1 MLVSLHVKNMALIEE
16 QEVAFGPGLNIMTG
30 ETGAG
35 KSILIGSL
43 NVALGAGSFKDYV
56 PEGADYALVELVF
69 VTENRETLERL
80 QKMDIPV
87 EEGQVVISRKYQNG
101 RSISRINGETVNQS
115 LIRELAAGLIDI
127 HGQHQHQ
134 SLLYPKNHLRI
145 LDEFAREDLGDKKA
159 VCQKNWEEY
168 RSVCRELE
176 EALAEDADRAK
187 QIDFLHFEIQEIED
201 ASLRPGEDQELEEAY
216 SRMANSQKIMEALSE
231 ARQFVGAE
239 GGAWELAGRAARALG
254 SVAGY
259 GKELEELQGELMQ
272 VEDLLGD
279 LDRGLASCGENF
291 AWDEEE
297 LYRIGQRLDLINHL
311 KAKYG
316 KNIQDIFAYL
326 EEKQEKLNRLTDYE
340 NYLETLRQ
348 KKQQLKERLCRV
360 AEEISAVRK
369 KHGKILA
376 ETIRSSLQDLNF
388 PDVQFELDFQKLEEP
403 GPLGMDEVCFM
414 ISMNPG
420 MPLRPLQ
427 EVASGGELSR
437 IMLAIKAVMAGR
449 DEIETLIFDE
459 IDTGISGRT
468 AQKVSEKMAVIAG
481 TRQVICITHL
491 AQIAAMADWHLAIEK
506 RVEMGRT
513 ITGVRRLNR
522 QEQVEELARILG
534 GVEITDAVR
543 LNAGEMKEMAE
554 RTKKY

>member
-69 VTENRETLERL
+69 VTENRETLEWL

-297 LYRIGQRLDLINHL
+297 FYRIGQRLDLINHL
-311 KAKYG
+311 KSKYG

-491 AQIAAMADWHLAIEK
+491 AQIAAMADCHLAIEK
-506 RVEMGRT
+506 RVEKGRT

>member
-259 GKELEELQGELMQ
+259 GKELEDLQGELMQ

-291 AWDEEE
+291 TWDEEE
-297 LYRIGQRLDLINHL
+297 FYRIGQRLDLINHL

-481 TRQVICITHL
+481 SRQVICITHL
-491 AQIAAMADWHLAIEK
+491 AQIAAMADYHLAIEK
-506 RVEMGRT
+506 RVEK
-513 ITGVRRLNR
+513 
-522 QEQVEELARILG
+522 
-534 GVEITDAVR
+534 AVPSR
-543 LNAGEMKEMAE
+543 ACAG
-554 RTKKY
+554 

>member
-80 QKMDIPV
+80 EKMDIPV

-297 LYRIGQRLDLINHL
+297 FYRIGQRLDLINHL

-388 PDVQFELDFQKLEEP
+388 PDVQFQKLEEP

-491 AQIAAMADWHLAIEK
+491 AQIAAMADCHLAIEK
-506 RVEMGRT
+506 RVEKGRT

>member
-80 QKMDIPV
+80 EKMDIPV

-187 QIDFLHFEIQEIED
+187 
-201 ASLRPGEDQELEEAY
+201 
-216 SRMANSQKIMEALSE
+216 
-231 ARQFVGAE
+231 
-239 GGAWELAGRAARALG
+239 
-254 SVAGY
+254 
-259 GKELEELQGELMQ
+259 
-272 VEDLLGD
+272 
-279 LDRGLASCGENF
+279 
-291 AWDEEE
+291 
-297 LYRIGQRLDLINHL
+297 
-311 KAKYG
+311 
-316 KNIQDIFAYL
+316 
-326 EEKQEKLNRLTDYE
+326 
-340 NYLETLRQ
+340 
-348 KKQQLKERLCRV
+348 
-360 AEEISAVRK
+360 
-369 KHGKILA
+369 
-376 ETIRSSLQDLNF
+376 
-388 PDVQFELDFQKLEEP
+388 
-403 GPLGMDEVCFM
+403 
-414 ISMNPG
+414 
-420 MPLRPLQ
+420 
-427 EVASGGELSR
+427 
-437 IMLAIKAVMAGR
+437 
-449 DEIETLIFDE
+449 
-459 IDTGISGRT
+459 
-468 AQKVSEKMAVIAG
+468 
-481 TRQVICITHL
+481 
-491 AQIAAMADWHLAIEK
+491 
-506 RVEMGRT
+506 
-513 ITGVRRLNR
+513 
-522 QEQVEELARILG
+522 
-534 GVEITDAVR
+534 
-543 LNAGEMKEMAE
+543 
-554 RTKKY
+554 